1 MSLFV
6 AQTLNKQNEHE
17 PLNMPL
23 MFCSISE
30 ILFLVFVSVL
40 KFLTI
45 DIDSNTIIFET
56 LLPRYIRKILSIIV
70 LLSFLIVSN
79 GFLNSFY
86 DIDNL

>member
-6 AQTLNKQNEHE
+6 AQTLNKQNKHE

-45 DIDSNTIIFET
+45 DVDSSTIIFET
-56 LLPRYIRKILSIIV
+56 LLPRLSCCLV
-70 LLSFLIVSN
+70 F
-79 GFLNSFY
+79 
-86 DIDNL
+86 

>member
-79 GFLNSFY
+79 GFRNSFY

>member
-45 DIDSNTIIFET
+45 DIDLNTIFFET
-56 LLPRYIRKILSIIV
+56 SLPRYIRKILSIIV

-79 GFLNSFY
+79 GFRNSFY

>member
-40 KFLTI
+40 KFLTT

-56 LLPRYIRKILSIIV
+56 LLPRTKKM
-70 LLSFLIVSN
+70 VSEK
-79 GFLNSFY
+79 Y
-86 DIDNL
+86 

>member
-45 DIDSNTIIFET
+45 DIDLNTIFFET
-56 LLPRYIRKILSIIV
+56 SLPR
-70 LLSFLIVSN
+70 
-79 GFLNSFY
+79 
-86 DIDNL
+86 